1 MVTPGDMLVAL
12 MKFSGD
18 RGLAKVFEDALGSV
32 EVVETWLSDPFAG
45 AANAEEQS
53 PLKLYGRELVEMA
66 ADGKLSPVIGR
77 EEEIRRVILILSR
90 KTKNNPCL
98 VGEPGVGKTAI
109 VEGLAERIYRGDV
122 PDALKGKK
130 LFALDLSALMAGA
143 KYRGDFE
150 ERLKAVLDALEEDG
164 NTLLFIDE
172 IHTIVGAGKTEG
184 SMDLGN
190 MLKPKLARGE
200 LHCIGATTTQEYRK
214 YIEKDSALERR
225 FQPVQVDEPS
235 EEESISI
242 LRGIKDGFDAHHGV
256 RLHDNALVAAVKLS
270 NRYISDRFLPD
281 KAIDLID
288 EAASLV
294 KTQMDTVPEAL
305 DTLQRKELQMKIEE
319 QALAK
324 ETDDTSVKRLKELR
338 EELATTDAAVK
349 LMQDRW
355 QERRAKNAELQGL
368 KKSLQQ
374 AKDEMEQA
382 EARYDLNRAAEL
394 KYNKIVNLEKEIAA
408 KTEEIKKSASDG
420 DLSEE
425 VTEETIAL
433 VVSRWTGIPV
443 TKLCEGE
450 KAKLLHLDERLHA
463 RVIGQDE
470 AVEAV
475 SEAILRNRSGLSR
488 ENAPIGSFL
497 FLGPTGV
504 GKTELARA
512 LSTELFDSEAALV
525 RIDMSEYTELAK
537 VLSQSLFGSEDS
549 MIRIDMS
556 EYMEK
561 HSVSRL
567 IGAPPGYVGYEEGGQ
582 LTEAVRTHP
591 YCVILLDEIEKAHPD
606 VFNTLLQVL
615 DDGRLT
621 DGKGRTV
628 NFKNTLILMTS
639 NLGAAHFQ
647 NRAGDAKPVT
657 LKEIEPELRGF
668 FRPEFLNRLD
678 EVLVFQSL
686 TKPQIKDIVKLKFK
700 GLAERAAR
708 QDLQLTL
715 TDKALDAI
723 ADGAYQP
730 EFGARPIQ
738 RYLERNV
745 ERPLSHAILSG
756 EVSAA
761 NPVTIDYDGT
771 AFTVK

>member
-1 MVTPGDMLVAL
+1 M
-12 MKFSGD
+12 
-18 RGLAKVFEDALGSV
+18 
-32 EVVETWLSDPFAG
+32 
-45 AANAEEQS
+45 
-53 PLKLYGRELVEMA
+53 
-66 ADGKLSPVIGR
+66 
-77 EEEIRRVILILSR
+77 
-90 KTKNNPCL
+90 
-98 VGEPGVGKTAI
+98 
-109 VEGLAERIYRGDV
+109 
-122 PDALKGKK
+122 
-130 LFALDLSALMAGA
+130 
-143 KYRGDFE
+143 
-150 ERLKAVLDALEEDG
+150 
-164 NTLLFIDE
+164 
-172 IHTIVGAGKTEG
+172 GAGKTEG

-294 KTQMDTVPEAL
+294 NTQMDTVPEAL

-408 KTEEIKKSASDG
+408 KTEEIRKSASDG

-504 GKTELARA
+504 GKTELAKA
-512 LSTELFDSEAALV
+512 LAVELFDDENALV
-525 RIDMSEYTELAK
+525 
-537 VLSQSLFGSEDS
+537 
-549 MIRIDMS
+549 RIDMS

-606 VFNTLLQVL
+606 VELQEHL
-615 DDGRLT
+615 DFDDVEPGRRSFPEPR
-621 DGKGRTV
+621 GRC
-628 NFKNTLILMTS
+628 KACDLE
-639 NLGAAHFQ
+639 G
-647 NRAGDAKPVT
+647 NRAGTPWFLQAGIPESFGRSAGV
-657 LKEIEPELRGF
+657 PELNETADQGHCETQIQGSGRTCRPSGF
-668 FRPEFLNRLD
+668 
-678 EVLVFQSL
+678 
-686 TKPQIKDIVKLKFK
+686 
-700 GLAERAAR
+700 AAHADR
-708 QDLQLTL
+708 Q
-715 TDKALDAI
+715 
-723 ADGAYQP
+723 
-730 EFGARPIQ
+730 GARSNCRWRLPAGI
-738 RYLERNV
+738 RCTSY
-745 ERPLSHAILSG
+745 PALSG
-756 EVSAA
+756 KERGTPAEPCDPRWRSECRKAGNHRLRRNRIHGEVNFFS
-761 NPVTIDYDGT
+761 NHPSLKNDPHRLGCRS
-771 AFTVK
+771 FFVKIVRIF